1 MKPAIFNNEM
11 VRAILDD
18 RKTNTRRPFT
28 FKKCIRDYVKS
39 MGQDYCLKHQNKLHG
54 EYDWSIRERSGVWA
68 DYTHQQFLDEYA
80 PYKVGDIIYVRETW
94 AEVFE
99 IEYIDF
105 GVCER
110 EIKNISDCISNFESI
125 SKIQVGMSNRCSPPN
140 AEERMRYIVY
150 KAENLEYTN
159 KKYKLLWTPS
169 IHMPKEYARLF
180 LRVKDVRIERLN
192 EINSADAKAEGIDE
206 KNITDAEVA
215 HYMGYTCDA
224 YVGYY
229 DHEYT
234 ISAFAKLWESIYGN
248 GSFDNRY
255 VWVIEFER
263 ISKEEAM
270 SGTAT

>member
-1 MKPAIFNNEM
+1 MKPAIFNTAM
-11 VRAILDD
+11 VRAILDGL
-18 RKTNTRRPFT
+18 KTQTRRELKVPSDTVFSYKTEWKNTYTFSQQEGTATKIFT
-28 FKKCIRDYVKS
+28 VK
-39 MGQDYCLKHQNKLHG
+39 
-54 EYDWSIRERSGVWA
+54 
-68 DYTHQQFLDEYA
+68 A

-110 EIKNISDCISNFESI
+110 EIKNISDCISNFGSI
-125 SKIQVGMSNRCSPPN
+125 SKTQVGMSSRFAPPN

-150 KAENLEYTN
+150 KAENLEYAN
-159 KKYKLLWTPS
+159 KKYKLLWNPS

-192 EINSADAKAEGIDE
+192 EISEEDALAEGILRIDE
-206 KNITDAEVA
+206 DDGLWYPDYIKWGRL
-215 HYMGYTCDA
+215 YKY
-224 YVGYY
+224 
-229 DHEYT
+229 
-234 ISAFAKLWESIYGN
+234 AKSSFQTLWESIYGN

-255 VWVIEFER
+255 VWVIEFEQ

-270 SGTAT
+270 SDTAT